1 LKHHFHRQ
9 LSGAAAF
16 LHAQGR
22 GKAGGTAA
30 STPLRGSSFKRRFL
44 HLPGR
49 EIIGNKMAETGTID
63 AARQEE
69 FVGKVVD
76 QISGTMTTLLAAIG
90 DRLGLFKN
98 LVEQGAATSAEFA
111 SRTKLNERYLREW
124 LGGMATAGYLNYDV
138 PTKRFSLPVEHAS
151 VLAQENGPFF
161 VGGIYQ
167 MLPAQAGV
175 FEQVVNAFRNG
186 GGVSQSQ
193 YNDMMWDG
201 LERFTSTWFENLL
214 LQQWIPAMPEV
225 RTHLER
231 GCDVADVGCGRGRG
245 IIKLAEAFPRSR
257 YVGYDNFGPTVARA
271 TENAREASVSD
282 RVRFEERDV
291 SKGLPAEFDVITTFD
306 VVHDAVDPLQL
317 LQSIRRALRPG
328 GIYVCLDI
336 NCSDKLEENANPLGA
351 MFHGVSVFYCM
362 TTSLANNGAGLGT
375 LGFHEAKVRE
385 LCEKAG
391 FSSVR
396 RVPLEN
402 PFNNLYEAKP

>member
-1 LKHHFHRQ
+1 
-9 LSGAAAF
+9 
-16 LHAQGR
+16 
-22 GKAGGTAA
+22 
-30 STPLRGSSFKRRFL
+30 
-44 HLPGR
+44 
-49 EIIGNKMAETGTID
+49 MAEVGAID
-63 AARQEE
+63 AVRQKE
-69 FVGKVVD
+69 FVGKVVE
-76 QISGTMTTLLAAIG
+76 QVSGTMTTLLGAIG
-90 DRLGLFKN
+90 DRLGLFED
-98 LVEQGAATSAEFA
+98 LAGQGPATSAELA

-124 LGGMATAGYLNYDV
+124 LGGMAAAGYLNYDGL
-138 PTKRFSLPVEHAS
+138 TKRFSLPLEHAS
-151 VLAQENGPFF
+151 VLAEENGPFF
-161 VGGIYQ
+161 VGGMYQ
-167 MLPAQAGV
+167 MLLAETGV
-175 FEQVVNAFRNG
+175 FDQVLTAFRNG

-214 LQQWIPAMPEV
+214 LQQWIPAMPDV
-225 RTHLER
+225 KAHLEG

-245 IIKLAEAFPRSR
+245 LIKLAQAFPRSR
-257 YVGYDNFGPTVARA
+257 YVGYDNFGPTIARA
-271 TENAREASVSD
+271 TANARAAGVLD
-282 RVRFEERDV
+282 RVHFEERDV
-291 SKGLPAEFDVITTFD
+291 SKGLPARFDVITTFD

-385 LCEKAG
+385 LCEEAG

-402 PFNNLYEAKP
+402 PFNNLYEARP

>member
-1 LKHHFHRQ
+1 M
-9 LSGAAAF
+9 SETVAF
-16 LHAQGR
+16 D
-22 GKAGGTAA
+22 
-30 STPLRGSSFKRRFL
+30 P
-44 HLPGR
+44 
-49 EIIGNKMAETGTID
+49 
-63 AARQEE
+63 ARQEK

-76 QISGTMTTLLAAIG
+76 QISGTMTTLLAAVG

-98 LVEQGAATSAEFA
+98 LAEHGPATSADFA
-111 SRTKLNERYLREW
+111 LRTKLNERYLREW

-138 PTKRFSLPVEHAS
+138 RTKRFSLPAEHAS

-161 VGGIYQ
+161 VGGMYQ

-175 FEQVVNAFRNG
+175 FEQVVSAFRNG

-193 YNDMMWDG
+193 YTDMMWDG
-201 LERFTSTWFENLL
+201 LERLTSTWFENLM
-214 LQQWIPAMPEV
+214 LQQWIPAMPDV
-225 RTHLER
+225 KAHLER
-231 GCDVADVGCGRGRG
+231 GCDVADVGCGRGRA
-245 IIKLAEAFPRSR
+245 IIKLAKAFPRSR

-271 TENAREASVSD
+271 AANAREASVSD

-317 LQSIRRALRPG
+317 LQSIRGALRPG

-336 NCSDKLEENANPLGA
+336 NCSDKLEENAHPLGA

-375 LGFHEAKVRE
+375 LGFHEMKVRE
-385 LCEKAG
+385 LCAQAG

-396 RVPLEN
+396 RVPLDN

>member
-1 LKHHFHRQ
+1 M
-9 LSGAAAF
+9 SETAAF
-16 LHAQGR
+16 D
-22 GKAGGTAA
+22 
-30 STPLRGSSFKRRFL
+30 P
-44 HLPGR
+44 
-49 EIIGNKMAETGTID
+49 
-63 AARQEE
+63 ARPEK

-90 DRLGLFKN
+90 DRLGLFRD
-98 LVEQGAATSAEFA
+98 LAEHGAATSADFA

-138 PTKRFSLPVEHAS
+138 LTKRFSLPAEHAS
-151 VLAQENGPFF
+151 VLAEENGPFF
-161 VGGIYQ
+161 VGGIYE

-175 FEQVVNAFRNG
+175 FDQVVTAFRSG

-193 YNDMMWDG
+193 YTDMMWDG
-201 LERFTSTWFENLL
+201 LERLTSTWFENLM
-214 LQQWIPAMPEV
+214 LQQWIPAMPDV
-225 RTHLER
+225 RAHLER
-231 GCDVADVGCGRGRG
+231 ACEVADVGCGRGRA
-245 IIKLAEAFPRSR
+245 IIKLAQAFPRSR

-271 TENAREASVSD
+271 TANAREAGVSD

-385 LCEKAG
+385 LCEQAG
-391 FSSVR
+391 FTSVR
-396 RVPLEN
+396 RVSLEN

>member
-1 LKHHFHRQ
+1 M
-9 LSGAAAF
+9 SETAAF
-16 LHAQGR
+16 DPERHE
-22 GKAGGTAA
+22 K
-30 STPLRGSSFKRRFL
+30 
-44 HLPGR
+44 
-49 EIIGNKMAETGTID
+49 
-63 AARQEE
+63 

-98 LVEQGAATSAEFA
+98 LAEHGAATSADFA

-124 LGGMATAGYLNYDV
+124 LGGMATAGYLNYDGS
-138 PTKRFSLPVEHAS
+138 TKRFSLPAEHAS

-175 FEQVVNAFRNG
+175 FDQVVSAFRNG

-193 YNDMMWDG
+193 YTDMMWDG
-201 LERFTSTWFENLL
+201 LERLTSTWFENLM

-225 RTHLER
+225 KTHLER
-231 GCDVADVGCGRGRG
+231 GCDVADVGCGRGRA

-271 TENAREASVSD
+271 TANAREAGVSD
-282 RVRFEERDV
+282 WVRFEERDV
-291 SKGLPAEFDVITTFD
+291 SKGLPAEFDVIATFD

-317 LQSIRRALRPG
+317 LQSIRRALRTG

-385 LCEKAG
+385 LCEQAG
-391 FSSVR
+391 FSSIR
-396 RVPLEN
+396 RVPLDN

>member
-1 LKHHFHRQ
+1 MPEFER
-9 LSGAAAF
+9 
-16 LHAQGR
+16 
-22 GKAGGTAA
+22 
-30 STPLRGSSFKRRFL
+30 
-44 HLPGR
+44 
-49 EIIGNKMAETGTID
+49 ID
-63 AARQEE
+63 PARQEE
-69 FVGKVVD
+69 FVGKVVE
-76 QISGTMTTLLAAIG
+76 QISGTMTTLLGAIG

-98 LVEQGAATSAEFA
+98 LAEQGPATSTELA

-124 LGGMATAGYLNYDV
+124 LGGMATAGYVAYDAS
-138 PTKRFSLPVEHAS
+138 TSRFSLSPEHAS

-161 VGGIYQ
+161 IGGIYQ

-175 FEQVVNAFRNG
+175 FDQVVSAFRNG
-186 GGVSQSQ
+186 GGVPQSQ
-193 YNDMMWDG
+193 YNEAMWDG

-214 LQQWIPAMPEV
+214 LQQWIPAMPDV
-225 RTHLER
+225 KAHLER

-245 IIKLAEAFPRSR
+245 LIKLAQAFPRSR

-271 TENAREASVSD
+271 TAHAREAGVSE

-291 SKGLPAEFDVITTFD
+291 SKGLPAQFDVITTFD

-317 LQSIRRALRPG
+317 LQSIRKALRPG
-328 GIYVCLDI
+328 GVYVCLDI
-336 NCSDKLEENANPLGA
+336 NCSDKLEDNANPLGA

-375 LGFHEAKVRE
+375 LGFHEGKVRE

-391 FSSVR
+391 FATVR

>member
-1 LKHHFHRQ
+1 M
-9 LSGAAAF
+9 S
-16 LHAQGR
+16 
-22 GKAGGTAA
+22 
-30 STPLRGSSFKRRFL
+30 
-44 HLPGR
+44 
-49 EIIGNKMAETGTID
+49 ETGALD
-63 AARQEE
+63 QVRQEK
-69 FVGKVVD
+69 FVGKVVE

-98 LVEQGAATSAEFA
+98 LAEQGPATSTELA

-124 LGGMATAGYLNYDV
+124 LGGMATAGYLNYDA
-138 PTKRFSLPVEHAS
+138 PANRFSLPVEHAS

-175 FEQVVNAFRNG
+175 FDQVVNAFRNG
-186 GGVSQSQ
+186 GGVPQSQ
-193 YNDMMWDG
+193 YTDMMWDG
-201 LERFTSTWFENLL
+201 LERLTSTWFENLM
-214 LQQWIPAMPEV
+214 LQQWIPAMPDV
-225 RTHLER
+225 KAHLER
-231 GCDVADVGCGRGRG
+231 GCDVADVGCGRGRAM
-245 IIKLAEAFPRSR
+245 IKLAQAFPRSR

-271 TENAREASVSD
+271 TDNAREAGVSD

-291 SKGLPAEFDVITTFD
+291 SEGLPAEFDVITTFD

-317 LQSIRRALRPG
+317 LRSVRRALRPG

-336 NCSDKLEENANPLGA
+336 NCSDKLEENAHPLGA

-362 TTSLANNGAGLGT
+362 TTSLANNGEGLGT
-375 LGFHEAKVRE
+375 LGFHEPKVRE

-402 PFNNLYEAKP
+402 PFNILYEAKP

>member
-1 LKHHFHRQ
+1 
-9 LSGAAAF
+9 
-16 LHAQGR
+16 
-22 GKAGGTAA
+22 
-30 STPLRGSSFKRRFL
+30 
-44 HLPGR
+44 
-49 EIIGNKMAETGTID
+49 MAEAGPID
-63 AARQEE
+63 SARQEE
-69 FVGKVVD
+69 FVEKVVE
-76 QISGTMTTLLAAIG
+76 QISGTMTTLLAAVG

-98 LVEQGAATSAEFA
+98 LAEQGPATSAELA

-124 LGGMATAGYLNYDV
+124 LGGMATAGYLDHDGS
-138 PTKRFSLPVEHAS
+138 TKRFSLPAEHAS

-167 MLPAQAGV
+167 MLPAQVGV
-175 FEQVVNAFRNG
+175 FDHVVSAFRNG

-193 YNDMMWDG
+193 YSDMMWDG
-201 LERFTSTWFENLL
+201 LERLTSTWFENLL
-214 LQQWIPAMPEV
+214 LQQWIPAMPDV
-225 RTHLER
+225 KAHLER

-245 IIKLAEAFPRSR
+245 LIKLAQAFPRSR
-257 YVGYDNFGPTVARA
+257 YIGYDNFGPTVARA
-271 TENAREASVSD
+271 AANAREAGVSD
-282 RVRFEERDV
+282 RVRFEELDV
-291 SKGLPAEFDVITTFD
+291 AKGLPAQFDVITTFD
-306 VVHDAVDPLQL
+306 VVHDAADPLQL
-317 LQSIRRALRPG
+317 LRSIHRALRPG

-336 NCSDKLEENANPLGA
+336 NCSDKLEENAHPLGA

-385 LCEKAG
+385 LCDEAG

>member
-1 LKHHFHRQ
+1 MSQ
-9 LSGAAAF
+9 TSA
-16 LHAQGR
+16 
-22 GKAGGTAA
+22 
-30 STPLRGSSFKRRFL
+30 
-44 HLPGR
+44 
-49 EIIGNKMAETGTID
+49 ID
-63 AARQEE
+63 PARQEK
-69 FVGKVVD
+69 FVGKVVE
-76 QISGTMTTLLAAIG
+76 QISGTMTTLLGAIG

-98 LVEQGAATSAEFA
+98 LAEQGAATSAELA

-124 LGGMATAGYLNYDV
+124 LGGMATAGYLDYDGSI
-138 PTKRFSLPVEHAS
+138 KRFSLPAEHAS

-167 MLPAQAGV
+167 MLPAEAGV
-175 FEQVVNAFRNG
+175 FDQVVSAFRNG
-186 GGVSQSQ
+186 GGVPQSQ

-214 LQQWIPAMPEV
+214 LQQWIPAMLDV
-225 RTHLER
+225 KALLER

-245 IIKLAEAFPRSR
+245 IIKLAQTFPRSR
-257 YVGYDNFGPTVARA
+257 YAGYDHFGPTIARA
-271 TENAREASVSD
+271 TANAREAGVLD
-282 RVRFEERDV
+282 RVCFEERDV
-291 SKGLPAEFDVITTFD
+291 SKGLPAQFDVITTFD

-317 LQSIRRALRPG
+317 LQSIRRALRPEG
-328 GIYVCLDI
+328 VYVCLDT

-396 RVPLEN
+396 RVPLDN
-402 PFNNLYEAKP
+402 PFNSLYEAKP

>member
-1 LKHHFHRQ
+1 
-9 LSGAAAF
+9 
-16 LHAQGR
+16 
-22 GKAGGTAA
+22 
-30 STPLRGSSFKRRFL
+30 
-44 HLPGR
+44 
-49 EIIGNKMAETGTID
+49 MADVGTID

-69 FVGKVVD
+69 FVGKVVE
-76 QISGTMTTLLAAIG
+76 QISGTMTTLLGAIG
-90 DRLGLFKN
+90 DRLELFKN
-98 LVEQGAATSAEFA
+98 LAEQGPATSTELA

-124 LGGMATAGYLNYDV
+124 LGGMATAGYLNYDG
-138 PTKRFSLPVEHAS
+138 PTKRFSLPIEHAS

-161 VGGIYQ
+161 IGGIYQ
-167 MLPAQAGV
+167 MLPAQAVV
-175 FEQVVNAFRNG
+175 FDQVVSAFRNG

-201 LERFTSTWFENLL
+201 LERFSSTWFENLL
-214 LQQWIPAMPEV
+214 LQQWIPAMPDV
-225 RTHLER
+225 NAHLKR

-245 IIKLAEAFPRSR
+245 LIKLAQAFPRSR

-271 TENAREASVSD
+271 TTNAREAGVSD

-291 SKGLPAEFDVITTFD
+291 SKGLPAQFDVITTFD

-328 GIYVCLDI
+328 GVYVCLDI

-385 LCEKAG
+385 LCEKVG